1 MKKVLYS
8 IALVAILAV
17 SFSSCTEE
25 VVKPKD
31 TTDPGSGNGTPTCT
45 KGC

>member
-8 IALVAILAV
+8 IALVAVLAI

-31 TTDPGSGNGTPTCT
+31 DGSTTSGGSTCT

>member
-1 MKKVLYS
+1 MKKVLYTLAL
-8 IALVAILAV
+8 IATLAF

-31 TTDPGSGNGTPTCT
+31 DSTGSGSVCT

>member
-17 SFSSCTEE
+17 SFSSCTED

-31 TTDPGSGNGTPTCT
+31 TGGTTGGGGSVDCT

>member
-8 IALVAILAV
+8 IALVASLAV
-17 SFSSCTEE
+17 ALSSCTEE

-31 TTDPGSGNGTPTCT
+31 DTTPISGTGSTS
-45 KGC
+45 KGG